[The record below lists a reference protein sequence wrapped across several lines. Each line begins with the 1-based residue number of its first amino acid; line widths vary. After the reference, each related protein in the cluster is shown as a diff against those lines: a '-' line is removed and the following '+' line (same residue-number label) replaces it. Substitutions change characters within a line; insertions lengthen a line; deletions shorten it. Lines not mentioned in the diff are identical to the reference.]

1 MAPLRL
7 AARCVAAALLALVAT
22 AAAQAPAAGC
32 RLPLYLNASASILSL
47 AGSSVDKP
55 VSFALTPAFPDAPVG
70 LEGALA
76 LALPGGGPCPT
87 DAAGL
92 AAQLAGATL
101 QPSDAA
107 GPLLLYPTTQIV
119 VRSCGRGNDC
129 LLNTSAPVVHCLWS
143 CCTFCPLGCL
153 PPRTC
158 LPCSSMAARL
168 SR

>member
-1 MAPLRL
+1 MAPSRL
-7 AARCVAAALLALVAT
+7 AACYLAAALLALAAG

-32 RLPLYLNASASILSL
+32 RLPLYLNASASTLSL

-55 VSFALTPAFPDAPVG
+55 VSFALTPAFPDAQVG
-70 LEGALA
+70 LEGALT

-101 QPSDAA
+101 QPSDTA

-119 VRSCGRGNDC
+119 VRRMGGGDGG
-129 LLNTSAPVVHCLWS
+129 LLT
-143 CCTFCPLGCL
+143 
-153 PPRTC
+153 
-158 LPCSSMAARL
+158 
-168 SR
+168 